1 MEAEDTIDYN
11 IRKTWYKISKLYNR
25 TANEYMASM
34 SLAMIT
40 LNIDIINGTPSTK
53 LGPIMGMESTSLT
66 RSLKKLEKMDIIR
79 REIDPFDKRKILICL
94 TDHGKEK
101 REIAKQVVI
110 NFNKQIFKEIDDNE
124 IDIFFQVLKKINR
137 SIDKIK

>member
-1 MEAEDTIDYN
+1 MEAEETIDYN
-11 IRKTWYKISKLYNR
+11 IRKTWYKISRLYNR

-40 LNIDIINGTPSTK
+40 LNIDVINGTPSTK

-66 RSLKKLEKMDIIR
+66 RSLKKLEKMGIIT
-79 REIDPFDKRKILICL
+79 REVDSYDKRKILICL
-94 TDHGKEK
+94 TELGKK
-101 REIAKQVVI
+101 RREIAKQVVI
-110 NFNKQIFKEIDDNE
+110 NFNQKIFEEIESHEIDV
-124 IDIFFQVLKKINR
+124 FFEVLRKINR

>member
-1 MEAEDTIDYN
+1 MEAEETIDYN
-11 IRKTWYKISKLYNR
+11 IRKTWYKISRLYNR

-66 RSLKKLEKMDIIR
+66 RSLKKLEKMGIIT
-79 REIDPFDKRKILICL
+79 REVEPSDKRKTLICL
-94 TDHGKEK
+94 TELGRK
-101 REIAKQVVI
+101 RREVAKQVVI
-110 NFNKQIFKEIDDNE
+110 NFNQKIFEEIESHEIDV
-124 IDIFFQVLKKINR
+124 FFEVLRKINR
-137 SIDKIK
+137 SIDKIN

>member
-79 REIDPFDKRKILICL
+79 RKTDPFDKRKTLICL
-94 TDHGKEK
+94 TEHGKEK

-110 NFNKQIFKEIDDNE
+110 NFNKQIFEEIDENE

>member
-79 REIDPFDKRKILICL
+79 RETDPFDKRKTLICL
-94 TDHGKEK
+94 TEHGKEK

-110 NFNKQIFKEIDDNE
+110 NFNKQIFEEIDENE